1 MIKVIVGYKLKKDA
15 DLQPILFKLRM
26 AAMSYLGYVGSE
38 NLLSEQDPSI
48 VAIVTTWEGVEHWR
62 LWETSKA
69 RLELLREA
77 KPLLVEG
84 PKITIYR
91 VMPTTR
97 WQW

>member
-1 MIKVIVGYKLKKDA
+1 MVKVIIGYKVKKDA
-15 DLQPILFKLRM
+15 DIQSILFKLRS
-26 AAMSYLGYVGSE
+26 AAMTYLGYVGSE

-48 VAIVTTWEGVEHWR
+48 VTVITTWDGVEHWR
-62 LWETSKA
+62 LWESSKT
-69 RLELLREA
+69 RLELVKEL